1 MINGSSLKNTRASNI
16 MRYATIAI
24 LLLATLC
31 SASALAEENNSRN
44 MEALLAHSL
53 QDIGNNKLD
62 VALNEVDS
70 LLKANPNFK
79 LAQLVKGDLLLARS
93 QPLNNFGNAPNAPR
107 DRMEDLR
114 DEARAR
120 LQRVSQQQ
128 PFNTMPKYLW
138 QLDAD
143 QHFAIVVDT
152 SKSTLYLFEN
162 VNGEPHYVSDFYIS
176 VGKKGADKVSE
187 GDQRTPLGVYFIN
200 SKLTK
205 DKLTDFYGS
214 VAYPLSY
221 PNEWD
226 KRLGRD
232 GHGIWLHGTPSDTYS
247 RPPRASNGCVVLA
260 NEDLLQIGKHV
271 EIGHTPV
278 VITSQMDWADDSDRA
293 DRSALLGEIEKWRSD
308 WASRNTDAYLTHYAK
323 DFSTG
328 SVNFAAFSDQKRLV
342 NSGKTWI
349 KVSISKLS
357 AFPYPSQ
364 PGLVVVNFEQDY
376 DSNNL
381 SNRMIKRQYW
391 MKRNDKWQI
400 VYEGSA

>member
-1 MINGSSLKNTRASNI
+1 
-16 MRYATIAI
+16 MRI
-24 LLLATLC
+24 ATLSLFLLTFFC
-31 SASALAEENNSRN
+31 SHPTWSGENDSRN

-53 QDIGNNKLD
+53 QAIGNNKLD

-93 QPLNNFGNAPNAPR
+93 QPLNDFGNAPNAPR

-120 LQRVSQQQ
+120 LQRVQQQQ
-128 PFNTMPKYLW
+128 PFDSTPKYLW
-138 QLDAD
+138 QLDDD
-143 QHFAIVVDT
+143 QHYAIVVDT
-152 SKSTLYLFEN
+152 SKSTLYLYEN
-162 VNGEPHYVSDFYIS
+162 VNGEPHYVADFYIS

-200 SKLTK
+200 SKLSK
-205 DKLTDFYGS
+205 EKLTDFYGS

-247 RPPRASNGCVVLA
+247 RPPRASNGCVVLS
-260 NEDLLQIGKHV
+260 NDDLLQIGKHV
-271 EIGHTPV
+271 QVGHTPV
-278 VITSQMDWADDSDRA
+278 IITSQMDWSDDSDRA
-293 DRSALLGEIEKWRSD
+293 DKNSLLGEIEKWRND
-308 WASRNTDAYLTHYAK
+308 WASRNTEAYLAHYAE

-328 SVNFAAFSDQKRLV
+328 SMKLAAFSEQKRLV

-357 AFPYPSQ
+357 VFPYPSQ

-391 MKRNDKWQI
+391 IKRNNKWQI